1 MNKVD
6 WDLTDGLN
14 SLLQLEKIP
23 FNEVFPFW
31 DKNIDKVKN
40 IFYPS
45 DFSPKRNTEHINE
58 HEWYENRLF
67 VWYENN
73 VRYVSRHICTQD
85 PDDGLIYDIGEGVV
99 LYPK

>member
-14 SLLQLEKIP
+14 CLLQLEKKP

-40 IFYPS
+40 TFYPE
-45 DFSPKRNTEHINE
+45 RNTTHINE

-67 VWYENN
+67 VWYNNN

-85 PDDGLIYDIGEGVV
+85 PDDGLICDIGEGVM
-99 LYPK
+99 LYPE